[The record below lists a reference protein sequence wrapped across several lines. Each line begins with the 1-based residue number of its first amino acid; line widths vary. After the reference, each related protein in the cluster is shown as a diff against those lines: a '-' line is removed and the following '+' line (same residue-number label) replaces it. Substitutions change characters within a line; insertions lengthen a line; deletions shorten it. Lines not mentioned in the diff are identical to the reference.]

1 MPTQKES
8 IQKLVELMK
17 EWQTIEDAAIKNTS
31 EILKKTDN
39 PLLKIIM
46 QVIHQ
51 DSVMHRRV
59 QQLIIDN
66 FEVGFI
72 SIKPQELEEFWGM
85 LEDHEAIEKRTIELA
100 EESLNETTS
109 QLARFLLNY
118 LLTDERKHDMLMDE
132 IENIKKG
139 KYPHGRI
146 ENI

>member
-39 PLLKIIM
+39 PLFKIIM

-51 DSVMHRRV
+51 DSVMHKRV

-66 FEVGFI
+66 FELGFI
-72 SIKPQELEEFWGM
+72 SIKPHELEEFWDM
-85 LEDHEAIEKRTIELA
+85 LEEHEEIEKKTIELA
-100 EESLNETTS
+100 EASLNETTS
-109 QLARFLLNY
+109 QLAKFLLTY
-118 LLTDERKHDMLMDE
+118 LLTDERKHDMLMNE
-132 IENIKKG
+132 FEKIKKG
-139 KYPHGRI
+139 KYPHGRV